1 MKTLTKPRSTPGRN
15 SNGKNRLIGRNSNGK
30 NQLIDLTDAEPAA
43 ETSSKTTAKTKTTK
57 IALIQMKKRIIQ
69 FRVVGETPLI
79 VHQFSEKERQRML
92 DDQMGKVNPVKR
104 EPKNPLQCFR
114 DSLYRLPEG
123 RGFGI
128 PARAFKAA
136 AVTVSNDI
144 NLMKTQMKR
153 CVRVLGP
160 DLNPL
165 DVDALIPIEAD
176 PITTPITAEDKQYWK
191 EMEFE
196 RKHGASMRQDIVRL
210 ANGSADIRFRAWF
223 PKWACILN
231 VTYNEG
237 MMNEEQI
244 LALFEAAGF
253 GSGVMEWRPSAPHS
267 DSGQYGSFTIDLTYQ
282 MKQIHPDALLKR

>member
-1 MKTLTKPRSTPGRN
+1 MKTETSLKPKSKAS
-15 SNGKNRLIGRNSNGK
+15 SNGHKRFTAVLD
-30 NQLIDLTDAEPAA
+30 QEP
-43 ETSSKTTAKTKTTK
+43 ESKPTKTTAKTKEKK
-57 IALIQMKKRIIQ
+57 IELVKMKKRIIQ
-69 FRVVGETPLI
+69 FRVIGETPLI

-92 DDQMGKVNPVKR
+92 DDQMGKVSPVKR
-104 EPKNPLQCFR
+104 EPKNPVQCFQ

-136 AVTVSNDI
+136 AVTVSNDL

-153 CVRVLGP
+153 CIRVLGP

-176 PITTPITAEDKQYWK
+176 PITKPITPEDKQYWDQTK
-191 EMEFE
+191 FE
-196 RKHGASMRQDIVRL
+196 RQHGASMRQDIVRL
-210 ANGSADIRFRAWF
+210 ANGNADIRFRAWF

-237 MMNEEQI
+237 MMTEEQI

-267 DSGQYGSFTIDLTYQ
+267 DSGQYGSFTID
-282 MKQIHPDALLKR
+282 IAHPIKHINASALLKR